1 MKTGAFIAEVDSQGK
16 ITLPVEIKERLELRE
31 GDKVEILLKKIRRK
45 RLEVTI
51 GKNPLYKL
59 LQLTDSKE

>member
-1 MKTGAFIAEVDSQGK
+1 MMKTGTFIAEVEANGK
-16 ITLPVEIKERLELRE
+16 ITLPVEIKERLELIE

-51 GKNPLYKL
+51 GKNPLLGYIYIR
-59 LQLTDSKE
+59 

>member
-45 RLEVTI
+45 RL
-51 GKNPLYKL
+51 
-59 LQLTDSKE
+59 

>member
-1 MKTGAFIAEVDSQGK
+1 MMKTGTFIAEVEANGK
-16 ITLPVEIKERLELRE
+16 ITLPVEIKERLELIE

-51 GKNPLYKL
+51 GKNPLLKL
-59 LQLTDSKE
+59 LQLTENR

>member
-1 MKTGAFIAEVDSQGK
+1 MKTGTFIAEVDARGN
-16 ITLPVEIKERLELRE
+16 ITVPIEIKERLELQE

-45 RLEVTI
+45 RLEVMI

-59 LQLTDSKE
+59 LQITDSR

>member
-1 MKTGAFIAEVDSQGK
+1 MKTGTFIAEVDAQKK
-16 ITLPVEIKERLELRE
+16 ITLPAEIIDRLEMQE

-51 GKNPLYKL
+51 GKNPLQKL
-59 LQLTDSKE
+59 LQLTDIR

>member
-1 MKTGAFIAEVDSQGK
+1 MKTGTFIAEVDIQKK
-16 ITLPVEIKERLELRE
+16 IALPPEIIDRLELRE

-51 GKNPLYKL
+51 GKNPLQKL
-59 LQLTDSKE
+59 LQLTDTR

>member
-1 MKTGAFIAEVDSQGK
+1 MKSGTFIAEVESNGK
-16 ITLPVEIKERLELRE
+16 ITLPVEIKERLELIE

-59 LQLTDSKE
+59 LQLTESR

>member
-1 MKTGAFIAEVDSQGK
+1 MKTGTFIAEVDGQKK
-16 ITLPVEIKERLELRE
+16 IALPSEIIDRLELLE

-51 GKNPLYKL
+51 GKNPLQKL
-59 LQLTDSKE
+59 LQLTDIR